1 MRKAVLHLGVVA
13 AYALLMTLV
22 SLMPGNVSEPWFP
35 HIDKLLHLAAYAAFA
50 VLCAPIW
57 WQSENVQRTALITL
71 MLLCL
76 FGGAMELAQTLVP
89 NREASWLDML
99 ANSLGLVLGWGA
111 SLGIKK
117 ARIWRAFVD
126 KKKSV

>member
-13 AYALLMTLV
+13 TYAFLMTLI
-22 SLMPGNVSEPWFP
+22 SLMPGNVSEPWLP
-35 HIDKLLHLAAYAAFA
+35 HIDKLLHLGAYAAFA

-57 WQSENVQRTALITL
+57 WRSQNIQRTALITL

-76 FGGAMELAQTLVP
+76 FGGAMELAQILVP

-99 ANSLGLVLGWGA
+99 ANSLGLILGWGV
-111 SLGIKK
+111 SCGIKK

-126 KKKSV
+126 KKESA